1 MSHGEVKSDLPAG
14 IGAPARRA
22 LVGAGYTRLDS
33 LTRVTEAELL
43 RLHGVGPRALGVL
56 RDALEERGR
65 SFAGGSPEPGRP
77 D

>member
-1 MSHGEVKSDLPAG
+1 MSRGEVESDLPAG

-22 LVGAGYTRLDS
+22 LVAAGYTRLDS
-33 LTRVTEAELL
+33 LTRATEAELL

-56 RDALEERGR
+56 RDALAERGR
-65 SFAGGSPEPGRP
+65 SFAGGSP